1 MSGSSKSE
9 KLFVIED
16 IIWLESVLEKLT
28 WKHGTLP
35 CEVEEVLSS
44 KCKIFKKERGKVEG
58 EHLYNALGKTNSG
71 RFLSVFFIRKMDNK
85 ALIVTARD
93 MNKRERRRYA
103 SK

>member
-1 MSGSSKSE
+1 M
-9 KLFVIED
+9 FVIED
-16 IIWLESVLEKLT
+16 IIWPESVLEKIT
-28 WKHGTLP
+28 WKHGILP

-44 KCKIFKKERGKVEG
+44 KCKIFKKEKGKVEG

-71 RFLSVFFIRKMDNK
+71 RYLSVFFIRKMDNK
-85 ALIVTARD
+85 ALILTART